1 MDGEE
6 HLRSQA
12 LRSACV
18 ASRISPGEMSTTGEM
33 STKGERITGAEEVMN
48 HQMDRSRNV
57 WTDAGPTTRRRR

>member
-18 ASRISPGEMSTTGEM
+18 ASRISPGEMST
-33 STKGERITGAEEVMN
+33 KGERITADEEVMN

-57 WTDAGPTTRRRR
+57 WTDAVDCVI